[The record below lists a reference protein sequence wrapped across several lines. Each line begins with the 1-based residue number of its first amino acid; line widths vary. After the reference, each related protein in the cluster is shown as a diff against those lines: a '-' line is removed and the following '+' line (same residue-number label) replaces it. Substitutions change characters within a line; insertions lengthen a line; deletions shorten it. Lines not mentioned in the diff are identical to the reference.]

1 MFWKKDIKGLLTY
14 DLNHFQMF
22 NGIFYYFSTLK
33 FAITMVMHFLRQHYD
48 NF

>member
-22 NGIFYYFSTLK
+22 NGIYYFLLFFHIK
-33 FAITMVMHFLRQHYD
+33 ICYNHGYAFFAAAL
-48 NF
+48 